1 MSDEKIIIRQ
11 SCGIGDIFFCQ
22 KIAHILHETYKSEII
37 WPVIPEFIW
46 IKDYIKTNF
55 INFVNNNENFE
66 GKHIL
71 SSCDVSYPFS
81 VDDYLIIPLE
91 RANIEHPN
99 SLIMEAKYKLVN
111 SSYNDW
117 DQYFTFD
124 RNLNKEDDLY
134 KNILKLNN
142 GDKYVLISKNYGS
155 PPHFKK
161 FDIKEPT
168 DIKKV
173 YLDFYEGFSLFD
185 WCKVVE
191 NAKEI
196 YMIDSSLNYI
206 LEKIKSN
213 VVYLYSRR
221 PNNWSEINYIFK
233 KKYILM
239 N

>member
-1 MSDEKIIIRQ
+1 MLIKLITLTVRIHYCEV
-11 SCGIGDIFFCQ
+11 FFTFV
-22 KIAHILHETYKSEII
+22 KNKRIAYKT
-37 WPVIPEFIW
+37 V
-46 IKDYIKTNF
+46 
-55 INFVNNNENFE
+55 
-66 GKHIL
+66 
-71 SSCDVSYPFS
+71 
-81 VDDYLIIPLE
+81 
-91 RANIEHPN
+91 
-99 SLIMEAKYKLVN
+99 KLVELLQKYVN
-111 SSYNDW
+111 Y
-117 DQYFTFD
+117 
-124 RNLNKEDDLY
+124 
-134 KNILKLNN
+134 
-142 GDKYVLISKNYGS
+142 KYVLISKNYGS